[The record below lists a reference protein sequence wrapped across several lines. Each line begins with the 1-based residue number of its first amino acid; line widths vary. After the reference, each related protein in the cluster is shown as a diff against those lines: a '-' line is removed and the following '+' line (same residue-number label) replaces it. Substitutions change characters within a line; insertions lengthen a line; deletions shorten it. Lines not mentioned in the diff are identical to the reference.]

1 MNCGR
6 SGVCA
11 TLGVSFY
18 SSIALEDFA
27 MDALHPQY
35 VIDEYQTPRAVLL
48 PVAEWEQV
56 VEKLEE
62 LDDIR
67 AFDLA
72 KAGSQETIPFEQ
84 AVREIQEGSNE

>member
-1 MNCGR
+1 
-6 SGVCA
+6 
-11 TLGVSFY
+11 
-18 SSIALEDFA
+18 

-35 VIDEYQTPRAVLL
+35 VVDENQTPKAVLL

-56 VEKLEE
+56 VEELEE

-72 KAGSQETIPFEQ
+72 KAGSQEAIPFEQ
-84 AVREIQEGSNE
+84 AVREIQEGSGE